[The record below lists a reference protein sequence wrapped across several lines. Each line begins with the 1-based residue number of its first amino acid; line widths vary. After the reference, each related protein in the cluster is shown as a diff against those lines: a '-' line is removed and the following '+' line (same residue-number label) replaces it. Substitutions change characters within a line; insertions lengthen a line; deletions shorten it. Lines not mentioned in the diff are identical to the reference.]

1 MRNLEGQA
9 VRLLG
14 YRTIVVLTFFLA
26 TLGVQAFLGGENY
39 LKPFYY
45 LIAFILALN
54 LFFIVLYMTMK
65 PLRKGPF
72 FIYVQIFGDILG
84 ITLLAFMTG
93 GIFSIFTFLYQIL
106 IVVGGYFLKKR
117 GAFVVAAMD
126 AVFFGLLCVALV
138 YSWTSPDRF
147 GIEFPYEAPSI
158 ESALHALVAHYVG
171 FFLVA
176 LLMGIISGRFESSQK
191 ALGVAEKDLSN
202 TRMFTEQVVSSL
214 NWGVISTD
222 STGVVTFSN
231 PAGMRLLGETL
242 PVGWNLFE
250 RIGQL
255 GYDGPDLRAAGEPTD
270 REFVLSPSGDH
281 HLGIVIAPLRSG
293 DDDSEAGYLALIR
306 DQTEVVRL
314 REQLAIKERLT
325 ATGAMAADIAHEIK
339 NPLGSI
345 FGAAQMLQM
354 QAPEGTSQADLLQI
368 IQDESKRLTTILDNF
383 LRYVKPRPLEKE
395 ALDIGAL
402 VQDVVTLFRNAPECS
417 DGVELFVDLPGGA
430 VVIHA
435 DSGRIRQALWNLLQN
450 ARKAILAE
458 GSIHVSLTEEGENA
472 ILAVEDN
479 GQGMRQT
486 QIKTYFQPFSR
497 GFVQGSGLGLS
508 VVYQIMEQHKGR
520 VEIDSKLGRGTI
532 CRLYFPLGPRHG

>member
-1 MRNLEGQA
+1 MRDLEGQA
-9 VRLLG
+9 NRLLG

-54 LFFIVLYMTMK
+54 LLFIVLYMTMK

-72 FIYVQIFGDILG
+72 FIYAQIFGDILG
-84 ITLLAFMTG
+84 VTLLAFMTG
-93 GIFSIFTFLYQIL
+93 GIFSIFTFLYQLL

-138 YSWTSPDRF
+138 YGWTSPERF

-158 ESALHALVAHYVG
+158 EGALHALVAHYVG

-176 LLMGIISGRFESSQK
+176 LLMGIISSRFESAQK

-222 STGVVTFSN
+222 AGGVVTFSN

-242 PVGWNLFE
+242 PEGWNLFE

-255 GYDGPDLRAAGEPTD
+255 GYDGPDLTAAGEPTD

-281 HLGIVIAPLRSG
+281 HLGIVIAPLRS
-293 DDDSEAGYLALIR
+293 DDSEAGFLALIR

-314 REQLAIKERLT
+314 REQLAIQERLT

-354 QAPEGTSQADLLQI
+354 QAPEGTSQADLLKI

-383 LRYVKPRPLEKE
+383 LRYVKPHPLERV
-395 ALDIGAL
+395 ALDVGAL
-402 VQDVVTLFRNAPECS
+402 VQDVVTLFRNAPECG
-417 DGVELFVDLPGGA
+417 DGVELVVDLSGSP
-430 VVIHA
+430 VVIQA

-450 ARKAILAE
+450 ARKAIATE
-458 GSIHVSLTEEGENA
+458 GRVHVSLTEEGENA

-520 VEIDSKLGRGTI
+520 VEIDSKLGRGTT
-532 CRLYFPLGPRHG
+532 CRLYFPLGPRDG